1 MLGVNFLP
9 EQPRYKPNVLVLAV
23 QVLKVPKTP
32 RAGKIP
38 RERPL
43 VIGSLLVMQV
53 PKYRGPAQCRWYLLG
68 PLWLRPPESP
78 AVIASGDSGFMEAPV
93 WRTQAI
99 LHAEA
104 LCAYSWKP
112 LA

>member
-1 MLGVNFLP
+1 M
-9 EQPRYKPNVLVLAV
+9 LVLAS
-23 QVLKVPKTP
+23 QVSKVPKTP

-38 RERPL
+38 LERLL

-53 PKYRGPAQCRWYLLG
+53 PKYRWLAQFQGYLLG

-78 AVIASGDSGFMEAPV
+78 PGIALGDSGFMEAPV
-93 WRTQAI
+93 WRTKPI

-104 LCAYSWKP
+104 CCAYSLKS